1 MKKNLFTIAAG
12 VAFVSAV
19 SCSVE
24 EKNLAPETD
33 LRVPMEF
40 TAGIGTKTQLNPD
53 HSVVWSED
61 DVISIFD
68 GEYNNDFT
76 INGEG
81 GAASATFTGKALPD
95 AAVYYALYP
104 HSADA
109 KLIDNVISSTLPSE
123 QTVTA
128 EATFA
133 TMVNPSVAVAAE
145 NSLTFKNIASI
156 LQVNVWNLAEGQKVT
171 GISAKADK
179 SLAGAYTVN
188 PSASEPAAV
197 ASGSENT
204 GVSLAGEIIDLNAD
218 GQYSYSMVVFP
229 GSYNDL
235 TVTVTYSDGSKSTFT
250 ASSAV
255 DMPVSDG
262 RTISIDASQAEAPA
276 EETLYDKFMAGEDIE
291 IAGKVYNKAKFGDAQ
306 LITENTEL
314 TTAFSNNTAAIF
326 IEGDVVLTW
335 SLEAASKNVMI
346 VGNDPDKKSK
356 VVLNQ
361 YIRCNAGGDTDAEFV
376 MYNVDVDA
384 TQYTNNYLIFN
395 NTSIPTSFR
404 VIDSK
409 LSIGDQRVFRAT
421 DDRAWNIIEFSGSTV
436 NVTKSTTRPL
446 IHADGST
453 GTFTNIIFRNNVL
466 YSASGIV
473 STYNIFN
480 SSGNVTVEKVVMENN
495 TIINL
500 HDEGAGLFRNYEY
513 LNEVE
518 LKNNLLYVDEHAT
531 NAKGAKTDIS
541 FFRPLAATQIVQS
554 EDDPVYVGNPE
565 KGICD
570 KSYFFV
576 KESSD
581 SNLKRT
587 WFFGGMTR
595 VNLTNETEFESVCGV
610 DPFVS
615 LDINNENFDVKDEY
629 ASYGAQ
635 R

>member
-95 AAVYYALYP
+95 AAAYYALYP

-156 LQVNVWNLAEGQKVT
+156 LQVDVWNLAEGQKVT

-204 GVSLAGEIIDLNAD
+204 GVSLAGEITVLNAD

-229 GSYNDL
+229 GTYNDL
-235 TVTVTYSDGSKSTFT
+235 TVTVNYSDGSKSTFT

-255 DMPVSDG
+255 DMPVSGG
-262 RTISIDASQAEAPA
+262 RTISIDASQAE
-276 EETLYDKFMAGEDIE
+276 
-291 IAGKVYNKAKFGDAQ
+291 V
-306 LITENTEL
+306 
-314 TTAFSNNTAAIF
+314 
-326 IEGDVVLTW
+326 
-335 SLEAASKNVMI
+335 
-346 VGNDPDKKSK
+346 
-356 VVLNQ
+356 
-361 YIRCNAGGDTDAEFV
+361 
-376 MYNVDVDA
+376 
-384 TQYTNNYLIFN
+384 
-395 NTSIPTSFR
+395 
-404 VIDSK
+404 
-409 LSIGDQRVFRAT
+409 
-421 DDRAWNIIEFSGSTV
+421 
-436 NVTKSTTRPL
+436 
-446 IHADGST
+446 
-453 GTFTNIIFRNNVL
+453 
-466 YSASGIV
+466 
-473 STYNIFN
+473 
-480 SSGNVTVEKVVMENN
+480 
-495 TIINL
+495 
-500 HDEGAGLFRNYEY
+500 
-513 LNEVE
+513 
-518 LKNNLLYVDEHAT
+518 
-531 NAKGAKTDIS
+531 
-541 FFRPLAATQIVQS
+541 
-554 EDDPVYVGNPE
+554 
-565 KGICD
+565 
-570 KSYFFV
+570 
-576 KESSD
+576 
-581 SNLKRT
+581 
-587 WFFGGMTR
+587 
-595 VNLTNETEFESVCGV
+595 
-610 DPFVS
+610 
-615 LDINNENFDVKDEY
+615 
-629 ASYGAQ
+629 
-635 R
+635 

>member
-95 AAVYYALYP
+95 AAAYYALYP

-179 SLAGAYTVN
+179 SLAGAYTVD

-204 GVSLAGEIIDLNAD
+204 GVSLAGEITDLNED
-218 GQYSYSMVVFP
+218 GLYSYSMVVFP
-229 GSYNDL
+229 GTYNDL

-255 DMPVSDG
+255 DMPVSGG

-276 EETLYDKFMAGEDIE
+276 EKNLYEKFMDGEDIV
-291 IAGKVYNKAKFGDAQ
+291 IAGKTYNISQYEDPDNDVKRVTNTNNTIWDESTLVGNGKIIFVDIAEQTEPLKLGPAGDIILVGVDPNNKPLVVRTGNALKSSNTGSSRLVLKNLNIDLQNEASTAVSPAFNAATNFG
-306 LITENTEL
+306 EL
-314 TTAFSNNTAAIF
+314 TFDNCDITLAKANDFIRSNTSGTSISEINIIDCNIKVPVRTALNILSAGDIPQTIETFNFSNNILHCDDGITYTFRMINS
-326 IEGDVVLTW
+326 TN
-335 SLEAASKNVMI
+335 SSKNVMEVSNII
-346 VGNDPDKKSK
+346 VN
-356 VVLNQ
+356 
-361 YIRCNAGGDTDAEFV
+361 
-376 MYNVDVDA
+376 
-384 TQYTNNYLIFN
+384 N
-395 NTSIPTSFR
+395 NTFVNVAHNNSAMVLT
-404 VIDSK
+404 K
-409 LSIGDQRVFRAT
+409 SIGYAE
-421 DDRAWNIIEFSGSTV
+421 A
-436 NVTKSTTRPL
+436 
-446 IHADGST
+446 
-453 GTFTNIIFRNNVL
+453 
-466 YSASGIV
+466 
-473 STYNIFN
+473 
-480 SSGNVTVEKVVMENN
+480 
-495 TIINL
+495 
-500 HDEGAGLFRNYEY
+500 
-513 LNEVE
+513 
-518 LKNNLLYVDEHAT
+518 KNNLIYYSFNISDYSDITQSAFPFFRAFTSYPTTAICNSNIAYQQETDGKDIGFRIWQSAT
-531 NAKGAKTDIS
+531 NAPSVEQNIPKA
-541 FFRPLAATQIVQS
+541 
-554 EDDPVYVGNPE
+554 
-565 KGICD
+565 
-570 KSYFFV
+570 
-576 KESSD
+576 
-581 SNLKRT
+581 
-587 WFFGGMTR
+587 
-595 VNLTNETEFESVCGV
+595 ET
-610 DPFVS
+610 DPFEGGDLS
-615 LDINNENFDVKDEY
+615 TFTPAPAY
-629 ASYGAQ
+629 AEYGAQ